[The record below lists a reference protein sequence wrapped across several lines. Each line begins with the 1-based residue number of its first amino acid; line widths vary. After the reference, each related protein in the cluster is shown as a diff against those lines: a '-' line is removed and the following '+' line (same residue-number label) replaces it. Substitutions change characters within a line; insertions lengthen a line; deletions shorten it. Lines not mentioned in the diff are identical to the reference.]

1 MKALLWLL
9 FVLSAWDQSA
19 TMVSGTTGEGHVL
32 ASVAFVALG
41 KPATVVAVKKV
52 DWAPLTSVPSV
63 G

>member
-1 MKALLWLL
+1 
-9 FVLSAWDQSA
+9 
-19 TMVSGTTGEGHVL
+19 MVSGTTGEGHVL
-32 ASVAFVALG
+32 ASVALVVLG